1 MDRRAAPTRRPL
13 GRAPLWVLRGAWL
26 AQAATLGTY
35 GDALE
40 GRRSAV
46 RAVAAV
52 CLWAGWGA
60 VLVALLVPAVATLT
74 VVRMAVPAALVA
86 SVWAALAGGGGAV
99 GAVAIALAAL
109 ATLSAFSGDVGQDFV
124 QASAYGSEQRL
135 LLRPP
140 PAWVVIVC
148 LTWLIAAAG
157 VLAGPILLAAG
168 VWWLGAPA
176 LVIGA
181 LVAWQGGIRIH
192 RLSRR
197 WLVFVPAG
205 VVVHD
210 HVLLADA
217 HLFRTIDV
225 AHIGLAMEG
234 TGAAD
239 FTGGALGPAIEIRLR
254 DMLDVLLHPTPA
266 EPRGKMLHV
275 RSMLVSPTRPGRAL
289 ALAGEARLTTG

>member
-1 MDRRAAPTRRPL
+1 MDRRAALTRRPL
-13 GRAPLWVLRGAWL
+13 GGLLLWVLRVAWL
-26 AQAATLGTY
+26 AQAAALGAY
-35 GDALE
+35 GDALD
-40 GRRSAV
+40 GRRGAV
-46 RAVAAV
+46 QLVAAV
-52 CLWAGWGA
+52 GLWAGWGL

-74 VVRMAVPAALVA
+74 VVRMAVPAALAA
-86 SVWAALAGGGGAV
+86 SIWAVLAGGNGAA
-99 GAVAIALAAL
+99 GAAAIALAAL
-109 ATLSAFSGDVGQDFV
+109 ATVVAFSGDVGQLFV
-124 QASAYGSEQRL
+124 QASAYGAEQRL

-140 PAWVVIVC
+140 PAWVVIVGV
-148 LTWLIAAAG
+148 TWLVAAAG
-157 VLAGPILLAAG
+157 ILAGPILLAAG

-181 LVAWQGGIRIH
+181 LVAWQGGRRIH

-210 HVLLADA
+210 HVILADA

-225 AHIGLAMEG
+225 AHFALAMEG

-239 FTGGALGPAIEIRLR
+239 FTGGALGPAIEIQLR
-254 DMLDVLLHPTPA
+254 EMLDVLLHPTPA

-275 RSMLVSPTRPGRAL
+275 RAMLVSPTRPGRAL
-289 ALAGEARLTTG
+289 ALAGEGRLTVT

>member
-1 MDRRAAPTRRPL
+1 MDRRAALTRRPL
-13 GRAPLWVLRGAWL
+13 GRLLLWALRGTWL
-26 AQAATLGTY
+26 AQAAALGAY
-35 GDALE
+35 GDALDH
-40 GRRSAV
+40 RRGAV
-46 RAVAAV
+46 QVVAAIG
-52 CLWAGWGA
+52 LWGGWGV

-74 VVRMAVPAALVA
+74 VVRMAVPAAVA
-86 SVWAALAGGGGAV
+86 VSIWAVLAGGGGAA
-99 GAVAIALAAL
+99 GAAAITLAAIA
-109 ATLSAFSGDVGQDFV
+109 TLLAFSGDVGQVFV

-140 PAWVVIVC
+140 PAWVVIVGV
-148 LTWLIAAAG
+148 TWMIAAAG
-157 VLAGPILLAAG
+157 VLAGPMLLAAG
-168 VWWLGAPA
+168 VWWLGAPV
-176 LVIGA
+176 LGVGG

-225 AHIGLAMEG
+225 AAITLAMEG

-254 DMLDVLLHPTPA
+254 EMLDVLLHPTPA

-275 RSMLVSPTRPGRAL
+275 RAMLVSPTRPGRAL
-289 ALAGEARLTTG
+289 ALAGEARLTAG

>member
-1 MDRRAAPTRRPL
+1 MDRRAALPRRPL
-13 GRAPLWVLRGAWL
+13 GGVLLWALRLTWL
-26 AQAATLGTY
+26 AQAVALSAY

-40 GRRSAV
+40 GRRAAV
-46 RAVAAV
+46 QAVAAAG
-52 CLWAGWGA
+52 LWGGWGL

-74 VVRMAVPAALVA
+74 VIRMAVPAALA
-86 SVWAALAGGGGAV
+86 TSIWAALAGGGGAA
-99 GAVAIALAAL
+99 GAAAIALAAL
-109 ATLSAFSGDVGQDFV
+109 ATVIAFSGDVGQVFV
-124 QASAYGSEQRL
+124 QASAYGAEQRL

-140 PAWVVIVC
+140 PTWVVIVGV
-148 LTWLIAAAG
+148 TWLIAAAG

-168 VWWLGAPA
+168 VWWLGAP
-176 LVIGA
+176 LLIIGA

-225 AHIGLAMEG
+225 ADIALAMEG

-254 DMLDVLLHPTPA
+254 ELLDVLLHPTPA

-275 RSMLVSPTRPGRAL
+275 RAMLVSPTRPGRAL

>member
-1 MDRRAAPTRRPL
+1 MDRRAALTRRPL
-13 GRAPLWVLRGAWL
+13 GGLLLWALRVAWL
-26 AQAATLGTY
+26 AQAAGVGAY
-35 GDALE
+35 GDALD
-40 GRRSAV
+40 GRRHAV
-46 RAVAAV
+46 QLVGAVG
-52 CLWAGWGA
+52 LWGAWGA

-74 VVRMAVPAALVA
+74 VVRMAVPAALAA
-86 SVWAALAGGGGAV
+86 SIWAVLAGGGGPAGATAV
-99 GAVAIALAAL
+99 ALAAL
-109 ATLSAFSGDVGQDFV
+109 ATVLAFSGDVGQLFV

-140 PAWVVIVC
+140 PAWVVIVGV
-148 LTWLIAAAG
+148 TWLVAAAG
-157 VLAGPILLAAG
+157 VLSGPMLLAAG
-168 VWWLGAPA
+168 VWWLGGPVLA
-176 LVIGA
+176 VGA
-181 LVAWQGGIRIH
+181 LVAWQGGIRVH

-210 HVLLADA
+210 HVVLADA

-225 AHIGLAMEG
+225 ARIGLAMEG

-239 FTGGALGPAIEIRLR
+239 FTGGALGPAIEIELR
-254 DMLDVLLHPTPA
+254 ELLDVLLHPTPA

-289 ALAGEARLTTG
+289 TLAADARLPTG